1 MVASAAR
8 HDLDVW
14 AYLRAV
20 LERLAIGAAGLP
32 SLLPD
37 AWAAAHP
44 DAIRCLAHE
53 REAQADAKRTRRKR
67 RRALERAK
75 AQRR

>member
-1 MVASAAR
+1 VA
-8 HDLDVW
+8 VW
-14 AYLRAV
+14 AYLRDC
-20 LERLAIGAAGLP
+20 LERLAVGEPNLE

-37 AWAAAHP
+37 IWAAVHP
-44 DAIRCLAHE
+44 EAIRSYRAHE
-53 REAQADAKRTRRKR
+53 REAAAAAKRARRQR